1 MSFLKAIMNVRDAA
15 NLLGCTERHI
25 EGLCCNGRLRGAKK
39 KGGLWEIPLAAIQA
53 YEREQPAR
61 LLVDKQLLYRVRDYL
76 LIYYQFCG
84 QEGLLI
90 AQKIQDL
97 KLRKRCDR
105 SEISRLEDKLRGIIE
120 YQGQVWSDF
129 RRIESEL
136 SLEGA
141 TK

>member
-76 LIYYQFCG
+76 SILRTG
-84 QEGLLI
+84 GLVNCP
-90 AQKIQDL
+90 KDSRFEVTE
-97 KLRKRCDR
+97 KVRPKRNLP
-105 SEISRLEDKLRGIIE
+105 IG
-120 YQGQVWSDF
+120 G
-129 RRIESEL
+129 
-136 SLEGA
+136 
-141 TK
+141 